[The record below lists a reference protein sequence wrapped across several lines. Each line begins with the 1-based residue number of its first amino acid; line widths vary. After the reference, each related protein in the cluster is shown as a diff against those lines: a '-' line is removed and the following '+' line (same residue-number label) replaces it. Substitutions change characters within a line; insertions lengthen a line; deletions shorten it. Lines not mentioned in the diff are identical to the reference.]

1 MTHAIGCVK
10 LSEHHGVSR
19 RLPEVPHPEFSCLE
33 VWRVDDKLLKAE
45 K

>member
-1 MTHAIGCVK
+1 MAHAVRCVK

-19 RLPEVPHPEFSCLE
+19 RLPEVPHPEFSRLK